1 MNHYRILSTLGLIA
15 LLSGCL
21 DTQNNPKQS
30 IGTLLGAGAGALL
43 GSQFGDGK
51 GRLVAVAIGTLGGA
65 YLGGEVGKTMDQV
78 DRMKASA
85 AENEALEFYKD
96 GSTRKLNNP
105 NTGNSGSVTPKR
117 TFQTASG
124 ENCREYEH
132 TIMID
137 GKSEIAKGTACRKL
151 DGTWHVIN

>member
-85 AENEALEFYKD
+85 AENEALEF
-96 GSTRKLNNP
+96 
-105 NTGNSGSVTPKR
+105 
-117 TFQTASG
+117 
-124 ENCREYEH
+124 
-132 TIMID
+132 
-137 GKSEIAKGTACRKL
+137 
-151 DGTWHVIN
+151 